1 MIGWSMTGWRVIDWS
16 LSHEGRT
23 GWGRLD
29 DANSNANSSSSDE
42 ATEGASMIPRHLL
55 IAVAA
60 LLLLVVSMGIYLRR
74 MRQRA
79 REDESPVSDVL
90 PVAPPAS
97 GPTETVTLYVA
108 DDAAGALRARSAPIP
123 LPGGRQ
129 QRAEELLRALLR
141 IYQQP
146 GAGHRLSPAADIRA
160 IYLVD
165 PGAAVIDLNAA
176 FADQHRSGILSEQL
190 TVNSLVET
198 LAVNV
203 PGIQRVKIL
212 VEGKT
217 RDTLAG
223 HADLSDWFDA
233 AAVVQAGNQQSGN
246 Q

>member
-1 MIGWSMTGWRVIDWS
+1 
-16 LSHEGRT
+16 
-23 GWGRLD
+23 
-29 DANSNANSSSSDE
+29 
-42 ATEGASMIPRHLL
+42 MIPRYLL

-60 LLLLVVSMGIYLRR
+60 LLALVVSMGIYLRH
-74 MRQRA
+74 MRLQA
-79 REDESPVSDVL
+79 AQLESAATNAL

-108 DDAAGALRARSAPIP
+108 DDAASMLHARSAQIP

-146 GAGHRLSPAADIRA
+146 GAVHPLSPAADIRS

-203 PGIQRVKIL
+203 PGIQRVNIL
-212 VEGKT
+212 VGGEK
-217 RDTLAG
+217 RETLAG
-223 HADLSDWFDA
+223 HADLTEAFDVA
-233 AAVVQAGNQQSGN
+233 AIEQAGNQ
-246 Q
+246 

>member
-1 MIGWSMTGWRVIDWS
+1 
-16 LSHEGRT
+16 
-23 GWGRLD
+23 
-29 DANSNANSSSSDE
+29 
-42 ATEGASMIPRHLL
+42 MIPRSLL
-55 IAVAA
+55 IAVAV
-60 LLLLVVSMGIYLRR
+60 LLALVVSMGIYLRH
-74 MRQRA
+74 MRRRA
-79 REDESPVSDVL
+79 AELESPVADAL

-108 DDAAGALRARSAPIP
+108 DDAAGILRARTAQIP

-129 QRAEELLRALLR
+129 QRAEELLRVLLR

-146 GAGHRLSPAADIRA
+146 GALHPIVPAADIRA

-198 LAVNV
+198 LALNV
-203 PGIQRVKIL
+203 PGIQRVNIL
-212 VEGKT
+212 VEGKM

-223 HADLSDWFDA
+223 HADLSNPFDVA
-233 AAVVQAGNQQSGN
+233 AIEQTNNQ
-246 Q
+246 

>member
-1 MIGWSMTGWRVIDWS
+1 MLWF
-16 LSHEGRT
+16 LSATAWEFRNEGST
-23 GWGRLD
+23 
-29 DANSNANSSSSDE
+29 
-42 ATEGASMIPRHLL
+42 MIPRHLL
-55 IAVAA
+55 IGVAA
-60 LLLLVVSMGIYLRR
+60 LLMVVVSMGIYLRH
-74 MRQRA
+74 MRRRA
-79 REDESPVSDVL
+79 VELESAAATSAL

-108 DDAAGALRARSAPIP
+108 DDAAGMLRARSAQIP

-146 GAGHRLSPAADIRA
+146 STAHPLAPASDIRS
-160 IYLVD
+160 IYLVN

-203 PGIQRVKIL
+203 PGIQRVNIL
-212 VEGKT
+212 IEGKT
-217 RDTLAG
+217 RETLAG
-223 HADLSDWFDA
+223 HADLTESFD
-233 AAVVQAGNQQSGN
+233 VITIEQAGSQ
-246 Q
+246 

>member
-1 MIGWSMTGWRVIDWS
+1 
-16 LSHEGRT
+16 
-23 GWGRLD
+23 
-29 DANSNANSSSSDE
+29 
-42 ATEGASMIPRHLL
+42 MIPRHLL
-55 IAVAA
+55 LSVSTMLA
-60 LLLLVVSMGIYLRR
+60 LVIGMGVYARHV
-74 MRQRA
+74 RQQA
-79 REDESPVSDVL
+79 RELETTTEAL

-108 DDAAGALRARSAPIP
+108 DDASGVLRAQSAKIP

-146 GAGHRLSPAADIRA
+146 GAAHPLSAAADIRS
-160 IYLVD
+160 IYLID

-190 TVNSLVET
+190 TVDSLVET

-203 PGIQRVKIL
+203 PGIHRVQLL

-217 RDTLAG
+217 RETLAG
-223 HADLSDWFDA
+223 HADLTEFFD
-233 AAVVQAGNQQSGN
+233 VQTVSQALTGQ
-246 Q
+246 

>member
-1 MIGWSMTGWRVIDWS
+1 V
-16 LSHEGRT
+16 
-23 GWGRLD
+23 
-29 DANSNANSSSSDE
+29 
-42 ATEGASMIPRHLL
+42 IPRHLL
-55 IAVAA
+55 IGVAT
-60 LLLLVVSMGIYLRR
+60 LLVLVVAMGIYLRQ
-74 MRQRA
+74 MRRRA
-79 REDESPVSDVL
+79 REIEPLATDAL

-108 DDAAGALRARSAPIP
+108 DDDAGVLRARSAQIP

-146 GAGHRLSPAADIRA
+146 GASHPLSPASDIRA

-176 FADQHRSGILSEQL
+176 FADQHQSGILSEQL
-190 TVNSLVET
+190 TVDSLVET
-198 LAVNV
+198 LAINV
-203 PGIQRVKIL
+203 PGILRVNIL

-223 HADLSDWFDA
+223 HADLSDSFD
-233 AAVVQAGNQQSGN
+233 VITIEQASSQ
-246 Q
+246 

>member
-1 MIGWSMTGWRVIDWS
+1 
-16 LSHEGRT
+16 
-23 GWGRLD
+23 
-29 DANSNANSSSSDE
+29 
-42 ATEGASMIPRHLL
+42 MIPRHLL
-55 IAVAA
+55 IGVGA
-60 LLLLVVSMGIYLRR
+60 LLLLVVAMGIYVRHMRR
-74 MRQRA
+74 RA
-79 REDESPVSDVL
+79 GEMESLAANAL

-108 DDAAGALRARSAPIP
+108 DDDAGTLRARSAQIP

-146 GAGHRLSPAADIRA
+146 SAAHPLSPASDIRS

-198 LAVNV
+198 LAANV
-203 PGIQRVKIL
+203 PGVQRVNIL

-223 HADLSDWFDA
+223 HADLSETFDVTA
-233 AAVVQAGNQQSGN
+233 IEQAGNQ
-246 Q
+246 

>member
-1 MIGWSMTGWRVIDWS
+1 MARWRDHPIARCGGPPV
-16 LSHEGRT
+16 
-23 GWGRLD
+23 
-29 DANSNANSSSSDE
+29 
-42 ATEGASMIPRHLL
+42 IPRHLL
-55 IAVAA
+55 IGVAA
-60 LLLLVVSMGIYLRR
+60 LLVLVVAMGIYLRH
-74 MRQRA
+74 MRRRA
-79 REDESPVSDVL
+79 GELESIAADAL

-108 DDAAGALRARSAPIP
+108 DDAAGELRARSAQIP

-146 GAGHRLSPAADIRA
+146 GAAHPLSPASDIRS

-203 PGIQRVKIL
+203 PGIQRVNIL
-212 VEGKT
+212 VEGKN

-223 HADLSDWFDA
+223 HADLSDSFD
-233 AAVVQAGNQQSGN
+233 VITMEQEGNQWNSRE
-246 Q
+246 

>member
-1 MIGWSMTGWRVIDWS
+1 
-16 LSHEGRT
+16 
-23 GWGRLD
+23 
-29 DANSNANSSSSDE
+29 
-42 ATEGASMIPRHLL
+42 MIPRHLL
-55 IAVAA
+55 IGVAT
-60 LLLLVVSMGIYLRR
+60 LLVLVVSMGIYLRH
-74 MRQRA
+74 MRLEA
-79 REDESPVSDVL
+79 EALDAATSNSL

-108 DDAAGALRARSAPIP
+108 DDAAGMLRARSAQIP

-146 GAGHRLSPAADIRA
+146 GAAHPVAPAADIRS

-198 LAVNV
+198 LAINV
-203 PGIQRVKIL
+203 PGIQRVNIL

-223 HADLSDWFDA
+223 HADLTETFDVMT
-233 AAVVQAGNQQSGN
+233 VVQAGNQ
-246 Q
+246 

>member
-1 MIGWSMTGWRVIDWS
+1 
-16 LSHEGRT
+16 
-23 GWGRLD
+23 
-29 DANSNANSSSSDE
+29 
-42 ATEGASMIPRHLL
+42 MIPRHLL
-55 IAVAA
+55 IGVTA
-60 LLLLVVSMGIYLRR
+60 LLLLVISMGIYLRQ
-74 MRQRA
+74 MRRQA
-79 REDESPVSDVL
+79 VGLESTAASAL

-108 DDAAGALRARSAPIP
+108 DDASGKLRAQAAQIP

-146 GAGHRLSPAADIRA
+146 GAAHPLAPAADIRS
-160 IYLVD
+160 IFLVD

-198 LAVNV
+198 LAANV
-203 PGIQRVKIL
+203 PGIQRVNIL

-223 HADLSDWFDA
+223 HADLTDTFD
-233 AAVVQAGNQQSGN
+233 VTTITQSGS

>member
-1 MIGWSMTGWRVIDWS
+1 MLLLLSATGW
-16 LSHEGRT
+16 EY
-23 GWGRLD
+23 
-29 DANSNANSSSSDE
+29 NN
-42 ATEGASMIPRHLL
+42 EGAAMIPRHLL
-55 IAVAA
+55 IGVAA
-60 LLLLVVSMGIYLRR
+60 LLALVVSMGIYLRQ
-74 MRQRA
+74 MRRQA
-79 REDESPVSDVL
+79 RELESPAANAL

-108 DDAAGALRARSAPIP
+108 DDDAGMLRPRSAQIP

-129 QRAEELLRALLR
+129 QRAEQLLRTLLR

-146 GAGHRLSPAADIRA
+146 GAAHPLAPAADIRS

-198 LAVNV
+198 LAANV
-203 PGIQRVKIL
+203 PGIHRVNIL

-217 RDTLAG
+217 RETLAG
-223 HADLSDWFDA
+223 HADLTESFDVTA
-233 AAVVQAGNQQSGN
+233 IGQAGNQ
-246 Q
+246 

>member
-1 MIGWSMTGWRVIDWS
+1 
-16 LSHEGRT
+16 
-23 GWGRLD
+23 
-29 DANSNANSSSSDE
+29 
-42 ATEGASMIPRHLL
+42 MIPRHLL
-55 IAVAA
+55 IGVAA
-60 LLLLVVSMGIYLRR
+60 LLLLVVSMGIYLRH
-74 MRQRA
+74 MRRQA
-79 REDESPVSDVL
+79 GALDSAAASAL
-90 PVAPPAS
+90 PVAPPAT

-108 DDAAGALRARSAPIP
+108 DDAAGMLRSRSAQIP

-146 GAGHRLSPAADIRA
+146 GALHPLVPAADIRS

-190 TVNSLVET
+190 TVDSLVET
-198 LAVNV
+198 LALNV
-203 PGIQRVKIL
+203 QGIQRVNIL

-223 HADLSDWFDA
+223 HADLSESFD
-233 AAVVQAGNQQSGN
+233 VTTIEQAGNQ
-246 Q
+246 

>member
-1 MIGWSMTGWRVIDWS
+1 
-16 LSHEGRT
+16 
-23 GWGRLD
+23 
-29 DANSNANSSSSDE
+29 
-42 ATEGASMIPRHLL
+42 MIPRHLL
-55 IAVAA
+55 IGVAA
-60 LLLLVVSMGIYLRR
+60 LLVLVVAMGIYLRH
-74 MRQRA
+74 MRRRA
-79 REDESPVSDVL
+79 GEIESLAANAL

-108 DDAAGALRARSAPIP
+108 DDDAGALRARSAQIP

-146 GAGHRLSPAADIRA
+146 GASHPLSPASDIRA

-165 PGAAVIDLNAA
+165 PGAAVIDLNGA
-176 FADQHRSGILSEQL
+176 FADQHQSGILSEQL

-198 LAVNV
+198 LAINV
-203 PGIQRVKIL
+203 PGIQRVNIL

-223 HADLSDWFDA
+223 HADLTDSFD
-233 AAVVQAGNQQSGN
+233 VITIEQATSQ
-246 Q
+246 